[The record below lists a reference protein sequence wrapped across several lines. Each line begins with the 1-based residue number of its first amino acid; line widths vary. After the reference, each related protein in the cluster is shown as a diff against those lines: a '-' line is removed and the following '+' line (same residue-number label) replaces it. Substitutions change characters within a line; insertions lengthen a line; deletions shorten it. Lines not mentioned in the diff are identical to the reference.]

1 MHSTMKHVNRVS
13 GGAGRA
19 LQALLAASALA
30 LLAGCV
36 ETPPPRPYRAYREA
50 PPPPPPAPNTQVYA
64 YPTQGQSAEQTD
76 RDRYDCHEWAVKQ
89 SNFDPSAPG
98 TPPHDRVVVAS
109 GPPPGT
115 NTAIGAVAGAVL
127 GAVIAGPRD
136 SGFGAIAGGITG
148 AAIGSAGDAANA
160 ESRNQQIQA
169 ARAQDARQAA
179 SIDQKASNYRRA
191 ISACLEGRGYSV
203 K

>member
-1 MHSTMKHVNRVS
+1 LEAFDMMNSTNRL
-13 GGAGRA
+13 AI
-19 LQALLAASALA
+19 LLLSAAT

-36 ETPPPRPYRAYREA
+36 ETPPPRRVYQS
-50 PPPPPPAPNTQVYA
+50 PPPPPPRTDVYA
-64 YPTQGQSAEQTD
+64 YPQQGQTPEQTD

-98 TPPHDRVVVAS
+98 TPPHDRVVVAA

-115 NTAIGAVAGAVL
+115 NTAIGAVAGAIL

-136 SGFGAIAGGITG
+136 SGFGAVAGGITG
-148 AAIGSAGDAANA
+148 AAIGSTGDAANA
-160 ESRNQQIQA
+160 QAQNQQVQA

-179 SIDQKASNYRRA
+179 AMDQKASDYRRA
-191 ISACLEGRGYSV
+191 VSACLEGRGYSV